1 MDIWK
6 RVHANTVLTGVFTII
21 VGILFC
27 FNPYGTTG
35 AVTVIAGIIL
45 LCSGLSDIV
54 RHFTDYR
61 VMSLLARSGLALGIL
76 KCVLGIFTFSHT
88 EAVMTLF
95 SYIFSLF
102 IIVNGVSKIENAM
115 MLSRAKVSG
124 WAVNLILAI
133 LMVMA
138 GFYMLFAPDV
148 AVATV
153 SVWVGIILIA
163 DGIMTIATM
172 HRIKSVGSGIYRS
185 VKDAID
191 EIEGNI
197 IDQ

>member
-1 MDIWK
+1 M
-6 RVHANTVLTGVFTII
+6 
-21 VGILFC
+21 
-27 FNPYGTTG
+27 
-35 AVTVIAGIIL
+35 TVIAGIIL

-54 RHFTDYR
+54 RYFTDYR
-61 VMSLLARSGLALGIL
+61 VMSLLARSSLALGIL

-153 SVWVGIILIA
+153 SFWVGIILIA

>member
-1 MDIWK
+1 MEA
-6 RVHANTVLTGVFTII
+6 RPCTII

-54 RHFTDYR
+54 RYFTDYR
-61 VMSLLARSGLALGIL
+61 VMSLLARSSLALGIL

-153 SVWVGIILIA
+153 SFWVGIILIA

-185 VKDAID
+185 VKCILC
-191 EIEGNI
+191 I
-197 IDQ
+197 IIVF

>member
-1 MDIWK
+1 MEARPCQYSIDGGIHDHRWDS
-6 RVHANTVLTGVFTII
+6 VL
-21 VGILFC
+21 LQSLW
-27 FNPYGTTG
+27 
-35 AVTVIAGIIL
+35 AGIIL